1 MPEPRFEIGQQVHIA
16 QNHCAHC
23 RELENEL
30 KHPVIVKAVIPYG
43 DESTYRVQDAV
54 ELHYEVKECCLCTDA
69 RGHSSSYCAYCGQ
82 QVV

>member
-1 MPEPRFEIGQQVHIA
+1 MRKIEGAIMPEPRFEIGQQVHIA

-54 ELHYEVKECCLCTDA
+54 GLHYESPPLVALTLDF
-69 RGHSSSYCAYCGQ
+69 STLTL
-82 QVV
+82 